1 VPDLS
6 SQDSGLSWLIEI
18 QPAQHRNECGMVM
31 AARAALRVLPLLS
44 LDRSNGHMVSSSL
57 ILSAF
62 RELSRCWALAAY
74 PDRDHEL
81 KASYGF
87 NAFQGQHAS
96 RSGVSAAAEESVV
109 YASNAAYGSIFGAG
123 ESDGSSPP
131 MLRAAAN
138 AVAKASEA
146 DSMVAPTPTR
156 AEDPPYNWDASQ
168 IDLGMSAR
176 VLASEP
182 LWPNDEPYW
191 LESGWSRM
199 KAELRALN
207 EGWEVW
213 TDWYEARLSGEQ
225 ADETEEIIRA
235 TIPIEVF
242 AQGPAATNRYIAE
255 HLSKHS
261 SDQPAEDG
269 ASEFG
274 LVLATRSVLRVV
286 PLLNTDD
293 RIGDR
298 RKSQFVLS
306 VFRALAVAWARTQFP
321 ELVQRNYGVAA
332 ARNIAP
338 FEPSSRTTAQR
349 IGRAASEAAFC
360 AGARSRRT
368 ADSRA
373 RVARLR
379 AQQSVERLTD
389 PVLFRSLVAQADGYD
404 ESDIA
409 PGVTAA
415 QLGAIALWPGGQA
428 PGAID
433 DLWQQ
438 LRHNL
443 LFANE
448 GWEVWI
454 DWYEARLRGDVLNE
468 TIELAYVNYT
478 KRVSTTAIAWDA
490 NSEIKRLI
498 KPAGSDLGTSMG
510 TSEPPSASTARSFA
524 SSAPEGLPPPIESI
538 PEQDRI
544 GTRFGVD
551 ADGRIDVLRTPPAID
566 DLQRLHYDEMRHKAQ
581 QLAGHGQMLGDIAT
595 AAIRILEALPEHMED
610 ASADRL
616 WSRANTLRWRYD
628 AHAHAVE
635 DNLGPDP
642 ARLHSLVA
650 ANLGDFVNAFNVF
663 AIGDPRLLEL
673 DQIRLGPQDRAAA
686 SKIAALAEPIAIAV
700 SGVESPA
707 TLAAQDT
714 LSEQVQGAIDAPN
727 DINGD
732 HAVELARKTTR
743 NFVIELLRGAY
754 AGIQNVR
761 GVLAGERKF
770 AVKEYRAGIYRAA
783 GSATLTGVFG
793 AAYLRWPQISSFV
806 VHHANALIAF
816 VTAAF
821 QNPTLVEIINLIVK
835 AARH

>member
-1 VPDLS
+1 MPDLS

-44 LDRSNGHMVSSSL
+44 LDRNNGHMVSSSL

-109 YASNAAYGSIFGAG
+109 YASNAAYGSIFRAG

-138 AVAKASEA
+138 AVAKAFEA
-146 DSMVAPTPTR
+146 DLMVAPTR

-199 KAELRALN
+199 KADLRALN
-207 EGWEVW
+207 ESWEVW

-255 HLSKHS
+255 HIPKHS
-261 SDQPAEDG
+261 SGQPAEDG

-338 FEPSSRTTAQR
+338 FEPSSSTTAQR

-360 AGARSRRT
+360 AGARSRRI

-379 AQQSVERLTD
+379 AKQAVEQMNDPILLRSVI
-389 PVLFRSLVAQADGYD
+389 AQADGYD

-415 QLGAIALWPGGQA
+415 QLGAIALWPGGQS
-428 PGAID
+428 PGAVE

-443 LFANE
+443 LFAKE
-448 GWEVWI
+448 GWEVWL
-454 DWYEARLRGDVLNE
+454 DWYEARLRGEVLSE
-468 TIELAYVNYT
+468 AVELAYVNYT
-478 KRVSTTAIAWDA
+478 KRVSTTAIASEA

-498 KPAGSDLGTSMG
+498 EAAGFDLSIPIG
-510 TSEPPSASTARSFA
+510 TSEFPSASTFNT
-524 SSAPEGLPPPIESI
+524 PESLVPPPIESI
-538 PEQDRI
+538 PEQNRV

-551 ADGRIDVLRTPPAID
+551 VEGRIDVLRTPPATD
-566 DLQRLHYDEMRHKAQ
+566 DLQSLHYHEMRHKARD
-581 QLAGHGQMLGDIAT
+581 LAGLGQMLGDIAPAVT
-595 AAIRILEALPEHMED
+595 RILEALPKRMED
-610 ASADRL
+610 ASVDRL
-616 WSRANTLRWRYD
+616 WSRANTLRRRYD
-628 AHAHAVE
+628 VHARAGE

-650 ANLGDFVNAFNVF
+650 GNLGDFIDSFNVY

-673 DQIRLGPQDRAAA
+673 DHIRLGPQDREAAR
-686 SKIAALAEPIAIAV
+686 KLVGLAEPIALGV
-700 SGVESPA
+700 SEAESPT
-707 TLAAQDT
+707 TLAAQET
-714 LSEQVQGAIDAPN
+714 LTEQVRAAINAPA

-732 HAVELARKTTR
+732 QAVELAQATTR
-743 NFVIELLRGAY
+743 NFVSELLRRAY
-754 AGIQNVR
+754 APIKNLG
-761 GVLAGERKF
+761 GFLTGERSF
-770 AVKEYRAGIYRAA
+770 AIKEYRAGIYRAA
-783 GSATLTGVFG
+783 GGATLTGASG
-793 AAYLRWPQISSFV
+793 ATYLHWPQISSFV
-806 VHHANALIAF
+806 VHHANELTAF
-816 VTAAF
+816 VAAAF
-821 QNPTLVEIINLIVK
+821 QNPKLVEIIDLIVK
-835 AARH
+835 AATGH